1 MTSKAV
7 CYPARFMEMRKEN
20 LFRLRVAM
28 GVLVALVGLMGVS
41 DFLPHTDDG
50 CAVEIHCLT
59 CRAHIS
65 AVTDL
70 VTFASLPLG
79 PSAISAFERSADPG
93 PKDAPVRLLPPGR
106 APPASALSLIHISEP
121 TRPY

>member
-1 MTSKAV
+1 
-7 CYPARFMEMRKEN
+7 
-20 LFRLRVAM
+20 M
-28 GVLVALVGLMGVS
+28 GVLVALVGLMGVA

-50 CAVEIHCLT
+50 CGVEIHCLA

-79 PSAISAFERSADPG
+79 PGAIAAFEGTADAQPLD
-93 PKDAPVRLLPPGR
+93 PPVRLLPPGR
-106 APPASALSLIHISEP
+106 APPASA
-121 TRPY
+121 

>member
-1 MTSKAV
+1 M
-7 CYPARFMEMRKEN
+7 MRREN
-20 LFRLRVAM
+20 RFRLRVAM
-28 GVLVALVGLMGVS
+28 GLLVALVGLLGIV

-50 CAVEIHCLT
+50 CAVESHCLS

-79 PSAISAFERSADPG
+79 PCEITAFERTSDRHPLDASA
-93 PKDAPVRLLPPGR
+93 RLLPPGR
-106 APPASALSLIHISEP
+106 APPASA
-121 TRPY
+121 

>member
-1 MTSKAV
+1 
-7 CYPARFMEMRKEN
+7 
-20 LFRLRVAM
+20 M
-28 GVLVALVGLMGVS
+28 GVLVALVGLLGVS

-50 CAVEIHCLT
+50 CAVESHCLT

-79 PSAISAFERSADPG
+79 PSEITAFERTP
-93 PKDAPVRLLPPGR
+93 DARLLEAAVRLLPPGR
-106 APPASALSLIHISEP
+106 APPASA
-121 TRPY
+121 